1 MCLGGH
7 YGYICQG
14 ESSTDYNRAIFIC
27 GQLGYDPAGE
37 ESIDTCISLTHTH
50 IQEHC
55 HCHVHIFFKLSDSLQ
70 ENLKH

>member
-14 ESSTDYNRAIFIC
+14 EVSTDYNRAILIC

-37 ESIDTCISLTHTH
+37 ESIDTCITHSQTLTLLYAHL
-50 IQEHC
+50 
-55 HCHVHIFFKLSDSLQ
+55 F
-70 ENLKH
+70 

>member
-14 ESSTDYNRAIFIC
+14 EVSGDYNRAILIC

-37 ESIDTCISLTHTH
+37 ESIDTCITYSQTLALPCASL
-50 IQEHC
+50 
-55 HCHVHIFFKLSDSLQ
+55 FKVPDCLQ
-70 ENLKH
+70 EKLKH

>member
-14 ESSTDYNRAIFIC
+14 EVSTDYNRAILIC

-37 ESIDTCISLTHTH
+37 ESIDTCITHSQTLTLLYADL
-50 IQEHC
+50 
-55 HCHVHIFFKLSDSLQ
+55 F
-70 ENLKH
+70 